1 MSLPVSGDRTVAAHE
16 FANSFVR
23 RECISVVSR
32 VISRY
37 DTDSTSILYIEEWTK
52 HQYHLNGISFQK
64 MYQGRWYYCYLKVN
78 LLRRRD
84 QFFDGKHQILRYYSR
99 CRCRA

>member
-37 DTDSTSILYIEEWTK
+37 DTDSTSILYIEE
-52 HQYHLNGISFQK
+52 
-64 MYQGRWYYCYLKVN
+64 
-78 LLRRRD
+78 
-84 QFFDGKHQILRYYSR
+84 
-99 CRCRA
+99 